1 MCALKR
7 KAFLA
12 LPALLLC
19 VLLLALPL
27 CPAAHADNIAESGI
41 GEDIPWV
48 LTDQG
53 ALIIGNGG
61 TVIIPGAA
69 NRTASSYTW
78 DPWRSYIRSVS
89 FTGSVEAHG
98 SIAEMFRGCVNL
110 TSINFSGF
118 KTDDIDDCSRI
129 FMGCSSLTQLDLSTF
144 NMADIQKDEF
154 FVGMSSLERLVL
166 DEYSLSGT
174 GFDTLGHLWGCSDDS
189 FATAYSSGNIVSNY
203 GLSITARTFERVFRV
218 DYQLIGGSP
227 TTSSEVVRIS
237 SASSYPLLVPS
248 TLGGYSAPVDR
259 EFKSWMWETTPYS
272 AGSAVNLRSFS
283 SDTVTFSAV
292 WRAMADWNWATDGSS
307 ATATKRGDVPVSQ
320 TDYSPVIVVPD
331 NSTCTSMGTIG
342 KRATVSF
349 GDDVYTDDH
358 FYDVPAHHT
367 LEYHPAQPAQ
377 CTVDGNIEY
386 WHCTRTCG
394 NNFSSANALPAE
406 VLTNVVVPA
415 TGHAWGPPLYTWAA
429 NNGTVSARRICANN
443 NAHVYPGNQTVAVSS
458 TVLTPA
464 TCTTVGTTRYTSN
477 AFADPVFSVQ
487 TKDLNNIPALGHTWG
502 EPTYTWAADNGS
514 VTARRICGRNASHI
528 DSETVNTTV
537 QVFPPACLTAG
548 LSRYTAVFTKA
559 AFSPQIRNVY
569 GDPALGHELRHHA
582 AAEATCT
589 TAGNIE
595 YWECTRCGEYFSDSA
610 GVTEILDRSS
620 VLTPALGHDFQEQWL
635 SDAQGHWHVCSRCNA
650 STGVQAHIMGRPP
663 TVENAAR
670 CVVCGYEM
678 APRLLVQARAYFG
691 ESGDLALA
699 TVTYTKQRI
708 LDDSWIVQ
716 LPWRTPQYEGHYF
729 EGWLVSSDNGL
740 YSPRIELPFTYA
752 ERRAVIVRG
761 VWTEIV
767 GEGSHELEADTRY
780 RFDTGAY
787 QVAGDACVYPGE
799 QPFYPADSAQVD
811 VTKAG

>member
-61 TVIIPGAA
+61 TVIIPSAT

-89 FTGSVEAHG
+89 FTGSVEASG
-98 SIAEMFRGCVNL
+98 SIAEMFMNCVNL
-110 TSINFSGF
+110 TSIDLTGF
-118 KTDDIDDCSRI
+118 ETFGISDCSRI

-144 NMADIQKDEF
+144 NMGDIAKDYLF
-154 FVGMSSLERLVL
+154 TGMSSLERLVL
-166 DEYSLSGT
+166 ANYSFGSSD
-174 GFDTLGHLWGCSDDS
+174 FESLGHLWGCSDDS
-189 FATAYSSGNIVSNY
+189 FATALSSADIVATYYTSMAT
-203 GLSITARTFERVFRV
+203 LTFERVLRV

-227 TTSSEVVRIS
+227 TASSEIVRIS

-259 EFKSWMWETTPYS
+259 EFKSWLADSTPYA

-283 SDTVTFSAV
+283 SDTVTFSAD
-292 WRAMADWNWATDGSS
+292 WRPIADWVWAADGSS
-307 ATATKRGDVPVSQ
+307 ATATKRGDAPVSQ
-320 TDYSPVIVVPD
+320 TDYSPVIFSPD
-331 NSTCTSMGTIG
+331 SSTCTADGFVG

-349 GDDVYTDDH
+349 GDDVYTDEQY
-358 FYDVPAHHT
+358 FAVAAHHT
-367 LEYHPAQPAQ
+367 LEHHPAQPAQ
-377 CTVDGNIEY
+377 CTVNGNVEY

-394 NNFSSANALPAE
+394 DNFSSANALPSE
-406 VLTNVVVPA
+406 VLADVVIPA

-487 TKDLNNIPALGHTWG
+487 TKDLNNIPALGHSWG
-502 EPTYTWAADNGS
+502 APSYTWAADNGS
-514 VTARRICGRNASHI
+514 VTARRICERDASHV
-528 DSETVNTTV
+528 DSETVNTTL
-537 QVFPPACLTAG
+537 QYYAPTCLTAE
-548 LSRYTAVFTKA
+548 LSRYTAVFAKA
-559 AFSPQIRNVY
+559 AFSPQIRILY
-569 GDPALGHELRHHA
+569 GAPALGHDLRHHA
-582 AAEATCT
+582 AVEATCT
-589 TAGNIE
+589 AAGSIE
-595 YWECTRCGEYFSDSA
+595 YWECGRCGEFFSDSA
-610 GVTEILDRSS
+610 GVTEIANRSS
-620 VLTPALGHDFQEQWL
+620 VLVPALGHAFPEQWR
-635 SDAQGHWHVCSRCNA
+635 SNADGHWRVCDRC
-650 STGVQAHIMGRPP
+650 GVETDAQAHIVDHLP
-663 TVENAAR
+663 TVEAGSR
-670 CVVCGYEM
+670 CVVCGYET

-691 ESGDLALA
+691 ESGDLALG
-699 TVTYTKQRI
+699 TVVYTKERI
-708 LDDSWIVQ
+708 RDDSWIVR
-716 LPWRTPQYEGHYF
+716 LPWRTPQSEGQYF

-740 YSPRIELPFTYA
+740 YFPRIELPFAYA

-761 VWTEIV
+761 VWTEII
-767 GEGSHELEADTRY
+767 GEGSHELAAGTRY

-787 QVAGDACVYPGE
+787 RVAGDACVYPGE
-799 QPFYPADSAQVD
+799 QPFYPAGSAQVD